1 MARVRSVVV
10 IAVLVSALGCGAAK
24 IQATDEPPPD
34 PINTRLASM
43 TPAEKVGQLFLLAFE
58 GSTAADARETLA
70 SLHPG
75 GLALLSNATS
85 AESAR
90 TLIAELQT
98 TARDTQ
104 TQPPLIAID
113 HEGGRVQRIRGG
125 VTVFG
130 PPYQVGQIRPLE
142 AAVAE
147 ASRRGAIHGQ
157 ELRAVGVNMSLGPVL
172 DVWDNPENTVIGDR
186 SFSRDPSVVA
196 QLGVAYA
203 QALQQ
208 QGVLAV
214 GKHFPGHGN
223 SQEDSHL
230 TLPSVSRSR
239 ATLDA
244 AELVPFRAAIASGIS
259 AIMTAHVY
267 YPALDPVEDR
277 PASLSPTVVNGLLR
291 GELGYQGLIL
301 TDDMGAMQAIT
312 GRYESGEAAI
322 QAVEAGTDMIIVVG
336 PSSRQ
341 QRMVQAILDQLGGRI
356 SAERLDASVRRV
368 LEAKQHAGLL

>member
-1 MARVRSVVV
+1 MAQMTS
-10 IAVLVSALGCGAAK
+10 
-24 IQATDEPPPD
+24 TD
-34 PINTRLASM
+34 
-43 TPAEKVGQLFLLAFE
+43 KVGQLFLMAFD
-58 GSTAADARETLA
+58 GITAADAREVLST
-70 SLHPG
+70 LHPG

-85 AESAR
+85 ADAAKIL
-90 TLIAELQT
+90 TANLQT
-98 TARDTQ
+98 NARDTQ
-104 TQPPLIAID
+104 TIPPLIAID

-125 VTVFG
+125 MTVFG
-130 PPYQVGQIRPLE
+130 PPYQVGQIQPLE

-147 ASRRGAIHGQ
+147 ASRRGTIHGQ
-157 ELRAVGVNMSLGPVL
+157 ELHALGVHMSLGPVL
-172 DVWDNPENTVIGDR
+172 DVWDNPDNTVIGDR
-186 SFSRDPSVVA
+186 SFSSDPNVVA

-208 QGVLAV
+208 QGVLAA

-239 ATLDA
+239 ATLDSV
-244 AELVPFRAAIASGIS
+244 ELVPFRAAIAASIP

-277 PASLSPTVVNGLLR
+277 PASLSPAVVSGLLR

-336 PSSRQ
+336 PFSRQ
-341 QRMVQAILDQLGGRI
+341 QRMVQAIVDQIGGRI
-356 SAERLDASVRRV
+356 SMERLDASVRRV
-368 LEAKQHAGLL
+368 LEAKQRVGLL